1 MRRVFNF
8 ASPREHY
15 VADAAVV
22 WCFDCRVETAFRK
35 FLKRI
40 GVLQWD
46 SIRIAGGA
54 KSLASPEHESD
65 RSFILDQVRKSVR
78 LHGTRTAIVMLHS
91 DCGAYGGLAAFKG
104 DTRKEAQLQ
113 SSELQRAAAFLKEKI
128 PELEVK
134 AYLVD
139 FDGVLQIE
147 GVSKADYVEAQSS
160 NSGV

>member
-15 VADAAVV
+15 MADAAVV

-78 LHGTRTAIVMLHS
+78 LHGTRTAILMLHS

-104 DTRKEAQLQ
+104 DTQREAQLHN
-113 SSELQRAAAFLKEKI
+113 SELQKAAAFLKEKI

-139 FDGVLQIE
+139 FDGVWEIE
-147 GVSKADYVEAQSS
+147 LTGEADFVGAQSS
-160 NSGV
+160 DSRV